1 MQPDFLHQPIPGISL
16 TGELGNAP
24 WEQPPKYTTID
35 EVVDFYSDKIIE
47 PEVTGDMITAIKGNI
62 PLMTIAD
69 GMLRMGVMEG
79 LHSIDA
85 AMLVKPILV
94 ELMIAMAE
102 IYNVGYVIEADDL
115 IKQRFMPSDVV
126 EKVVQETTEKIADA
140 KEESGGIIARR
151 KK

>member
-1 MQPDFLHQPIPGISL
+1 MQPDFLHKPIPGISL

-47 PEVTGDMITAIKGNI
+47 PDVTKELLTAIKGNI
-62 PLMTIAD
+62 PLLTIAD
-69 GMLRMGVMEG
+69 GMLKMGVMEG
-79 LHSIDA
+79 FHSIDA
-85 AMLVKPILV
+85 AMLAKPILV

-102 IYNVGYVIEADDL
+102 IYDIGYVIEADDL
-115 IKQRFMPSDVV
+115 IKQRFMPSDIV
-126 EKVVQETTEKIADA
+126 EKVVEETTQKIAEV